1 MCVYLYIHT
10 GRGKKLKFNGKIF
23 WKDLG
28 VFVKLV
34 SLLNKKGNFQATV
47 RISYTLVPV
56 PKVHS
61 IEPQKR
67 MLFAS
72 YTQSHAHTYTYTK

>member
-1 MCVYLYIHT
+1 M
-10 GRGKKLKFNGKIF
+10 KFNGKIF
-23 WKDLG
+23 WKDPG

-47 RISYTLVPV
+47 RISYTLVTV

-72 YTQSHAHTYTYTK
+72 YTQSRTHTK

>member
-1 MCVYLYIHT
+1 M
-10 GRGKKLKFNGKIF
+10 KFNGKIF
-23 WKDLG
+23 WKDPG

-34 SLLNKKGNFQATV
+34 SLLNKKKGNFQATV

-72 YTQSHAHTYTYTK
+72 YTQSLARTHACTRTHTHIHTHTK

>member
-1 MCVYLYIHT
+1 M
-10 GRGKKLKFNGKIF
+10 KFNGKIF
-23 WKDLG
+23 WKDPG

-61 IEPQKR
+61 IELQKR

-72 YTQSHAHTYTYTK
+72 YTQSPARTHARTHNHTK